1 VLQSFVS
8 GLAEELDV
16 PGVSVGVLHDGEEQ
30 YAYHGVT
37 SIENPL
43 PVDERTLFL
52 CGSTTKTFT
61 ATAIVQ
67 LAARGDVD
75 LAAPARRYVPELRVQ
90 DEDAAASVTVLQLLN
105 HTAGWDGDFFKN
117 TGEGEDALAGYVE
130 AMAVLR
136 QLTPPGEAIS
146 YNNASLAVA
155 GRLIENVTGMTYE
168 AAARELLL
176 EPLGLDNSFFF
187 PKELLV
193 RRYAVDHHRLPDGG
207 TRVLPHGFP
216 RADNAIG
223 GLATT
228 PRDLIAW
235 ARFHLAEESV
245 RHMQEPTFEAPG
257 WSQGSGVGIG
267 WLLSDPG
274 GLRTVGHGGATL
286 GQLSMFKLVPERGF
300 ALAAFTNAAPVGN
313 AFNERVMDWAWKTVL
328 DAPIVEP
335 PSAQRDAEAV
345 LPYCG
350 RYETIANVMD
360 VAAADG
366 GFVVEAIDRP
376 EVLEELGV
384 ELEQDPPVPF
394 SFLAGHED
402 RFACTTPPHRGS
414 NGFFIRDADGTVT
427 AMNVFGRHCVRTGAA
442 P

>member
-67 LAARGDVD
+67 LAARGEVD

-146 YNNASLAVA
+146 YHHASLAVA

-187 PKELLV
+187 P
-193 RRYAVDHHRLPDGG
+193 RSSSSGG
-207 TRVLPHGFP
+207 TPS
-216 RADNAIG
+216 
-223 GLATT
+223 TT
-228 PRDLIAW
+228 TAC
-235 ARFHLAEESV
+235 
-245 RHMQEPTFEAPG
+245 
-257 WSQGSGVGIG
+257 
-267 WLLSDPG
+267 
-274 GLRTVGHGGATL
+274 RT
-286 GQLSMFKLVPERGF
+286 
-300 ALAAFTNAAPVGN
+300 AAPECFHM
-313 AFNERVMDWAWKTVL
+313 ASRARTMRSAAW
-328 DAPIVEP
+328 
-335 PSAQRDAEAV
+335 R
-345 LPYCG
+345 
-350 RYETIANVMD
+350 R
-360 VAAADG
+360 
-366 GFVVEAIDRP
+366 
-376 EVLEELGV
+376 
-384 ELEQDPPVPF
+384 
-394 SFLAGHED
+394 
-402 RFACTTPPHRGS
+402 HR
-414 NGFFIRDADGTVT
+414 AT
-427 AMNVFGRHCVRTGAA
+427 
-442 P
+442 